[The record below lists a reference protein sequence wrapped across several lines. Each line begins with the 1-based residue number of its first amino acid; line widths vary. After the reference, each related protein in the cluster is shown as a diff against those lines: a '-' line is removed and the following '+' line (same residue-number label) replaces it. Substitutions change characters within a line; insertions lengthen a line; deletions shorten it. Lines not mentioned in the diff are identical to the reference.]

1 LPDTKSAPKP
11 RAQPVPTEDECVAA
25 FLDLLA
31 RAMEK
36 NPQRVQPLDPALLRR
51 VRELTRGV
59 VINLNAPLNPA
70 RTNSRVCT

>member
-1 LPDTKSAPKP
+1 
-11 RAQPVPTEDECVAA
+11 
-25 FLDLLA
+25 
-31 RAMEK
+31 MEK